1 MSSRQVEP
9 PQGAPTFVFTDI
21 EGSSAL
27 WEAVPEAMRRSLR
40 MHDALM
46 QAACASQNG
55 YAVKSEGDAFML
67 AFEQPSDAMGFA
79 HVVQQTLAKLTWP
92 EALEE
97 AQRARGVKGCLG
109 LRVRMGVHAGE
120 AELRINELSQRADYF
135 GAAVNVAARLS
146 DMAHGA
152 QTLVSEETLKRAG
165 APERAIV
172 TCLGPTPVR
181 GMQQKVVVHQ
191 MVAAAWWPIEFPS
204 LRLGKVATHDEHGK
218 PLPRADLTSEME
230 GVAYQLLA
238 RAQLGRLSGRFDTAR
253 FELRAMSAVVDWLGD
268 AALSAECLLE
278 QAAVEYNTA
287 QPADALPYLDRMLSI
302 SRELEDARLT
312 CRGLIET
319 SSTLRMLQRFAQA
332 RSAADEALILS
343 WKTDDVRLTAN
354 ARGCLAEL
362 DRMEGKLEQAE
373 AGLRAS
379 LEVLR
384 EHGDRGTAR
393 WRALHLGMLLVE
405 RGDPEAEELLSQLVE
420 EYEALHRVMA
430 AAAAKVNWSLYYL
443 DRNDRTAFERL
454 NSQARASFDA
464 AEHRENLAAIALNE
478 AYFALQSGELERASE
493 RLELASESFP
503 IELEDGLDLE
513 AALLH
518 AWLLV
523 QRGEIVQ
530 VRQGLG
536 ALRRAAEL
544 DESLLGPMALQL
556 IELMTSLLL
565 DQPEVAE
572 ELIAASEVPATVTF
586 RVLWRVMCQ
595 AHAQELG

>member
-1 MSSRQVEP
+1 
-9 PQGAPTFVFTDI
+9 
-21 EGSSAL
+21 
-27 WEAVPEAMRRSLR
+27 
-40 MHDALM
+40 
-46 QAACASQNG
+46 
-55 YAVKSEGDAFML
+55 
-67 AFEQPSDAMGFA
+67 
-79 HVVQQTLAKLTWP
+79 
-92 EALEE
+92 
-97 AQRARGVKGCLG
+97 
-109 LRVRMGVHAGE
+109 
-120 AELRINELSQRADYF
+120 
-135 GAAVNVAARLS
+135 
-146 DMAHGA
+146 
-152 QTLVSEETLKRAG
+152 
-165 APERAIV
+165 
-172 TCLGPTPVR
+172 
-181 GMQQKVVVHQ
+181 MQQKVVVHQ
-191 MVAAAWWPIEFPS
+191 MVAAAWWPFEFPS
-204 LRLGKVATHDEHGK
+204 LRLGQVATHDEHGK

-238 RAQLGRLSGRFDTAR
+238 RAQLGRLSGRFDKAR
-253 FELRAMSAVVDWLGD
+253 FELRAMSPVVDWLGD

-312 CRGLIET
+312 CRGLIEK
-319 SSTLRMLQRFAQA
+319 SSTLRLLQRVAQA
-332 RSAADEALILS
+332 RRAADEALVLS

-354 ARGCLAEL
+354 ARGCLAE
-362 DRMEGKLEQAE
+362 LEQAE

-405 RGDPEAEELLSQLVE
+405 RGDPEAEVLLSQLVE

-430 AAAAKVNWSLYYL
+430 AAVAKVNWSLYYL
-443 DRNDRTAFERL
+443 DRNDRSAFERL
-454 NSQARASFDA
+454 NAQARASFDA
-464 AEHRENLAAIALNE
+464 AEHRENLAAIAWNE
-478 AYFALQSGELERASE
+478 AYFALQSGELERAWE

-503 IELEDGLDLE
+503 IDLEDGLDLE

-523 QRGEIVQ
+523 QRGKTEQ
-530 VRQGLG
+530 VRQGLA

-556 IELMTSLLL
+556 VELMTSLLL

-595 AHAQELG
+595 AHAQELR